1 MTLSS
6 LELFP
11 GAAHAA
17 FACGVCPSS
26 QTLSPWRYLLLGHFS
41 CGGRPS
47 RRLLPAVSQVPFLNP
62 RRVPHMPLLHVGL
75 PHICR
80 GRPSCHLLPA
90 VSQVPFLNPR
100 PWPRANKKSRDFL
113 EVSGFRDCG
122 CPTCRLCMW
131 ALPYPTSPLPLAIST
146 SLVVAD
152 RTPLPTSPTQKI
164 QRLPR
169 SLWILRLPRNPN
181 YALAPL
187 PCGKQPI
194 LPLLL
199 AAPDTRTVCRSDLRG
214 NTNP

>member
-75 PHICR
+75 PYICR
-80 GRPSCHLLPA
+80 GRPSPWLFPGC
-90 VSQVPFLNPR
+90 PR
-100 PWPRANKKSRDFL
+100 FRFYTRA
-113 EVSGFRDCG
+113 G
-122 CPTCRLCMW
+122 CPTCRFCMW
-131 ALPYPTSPLPLAIST
+131 ALPYPTSPLPVAISI

-152 RTPLPTSPTQKI
+152 RTPLPASPTQKI

-187 PCGKQPI
+187 PCVWEAANSSAPAGCVGYKNCMPI
-194 LPLLL
+194 
-199 AAPDTRTVCRSDLRG
+199 RSPG
-214 NTNP
+214 